1 MAWRMGRKLMHT
13 LANEGWADRIN
24 HIAAVASSIPIVM
37 KAAAAES
44 RSYDKRDA
52 FTKVGRAGG

>member
-1 MAWRMGRKLMHT
+1 MGRKLMHT
-13 LANEGWADRIN
+13 LANERWADRIN